1 LLFFLNINN
10 KYFCSVEVVFNNFV
24 NFCDTD
30 ASDVSSVTEN
40 CGAIPQIDYQE
51 LLEATQ
57 SWAKH
62 NILGKGGFGT
72 VFKGNWKNTQVA
84 VKRIEQVMM
93 KKGSWTMLFKFL
105 CIHVTLVM

>member
-1 LLFFLNINN
+1 
-10 KYFCSVEVVFNNFV
+10 V

-51 LLEATQ
+51 LLEATHG
-57 SWAKH
+57 WDKH

-84 VKRIEQVMM
+84 VKRIEQVMEKILPTHISLQVVM
-93 KKGSWTMLFKFL
+93 TVGQGSSNCYIYM
-105 CIHVTLVM
+105 